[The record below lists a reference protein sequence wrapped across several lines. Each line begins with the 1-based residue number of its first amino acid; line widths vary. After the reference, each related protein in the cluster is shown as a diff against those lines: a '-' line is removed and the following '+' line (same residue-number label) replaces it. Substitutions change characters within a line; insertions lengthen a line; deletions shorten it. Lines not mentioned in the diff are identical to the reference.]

1 MCRNILT
8 GLRRLLRIGRFDRDI
23 LYLLQIAEK
32 HNVSPALLHA
42 SMLAARD
49 HGVSRCGR
57 VSIELRLRGVASST
71 YMFSVE
77 GRPVAQADIPNHSV
91 RELKNLQN
99 ELSRYINTV
108 EEHRDSN
115 GERKISDLRSG
126 LKGVC
131 FKAIV
136 TRKSDVK
143 AVTSRYGMPLLLCSV
158 TLSDGTGEIPLT
170 LWNKQTATIFKGDR
184 VQVRDARVENFRGA
198 TQLSLG
204 RKTGQLIVLESGT
217 KAPMTGISN

>member
-1 MCRNILT
+1 
-8 GLRRLLRIGRFDRDI
+8 
-23 LYLLQIAEK
+23 
-32 HNVSPALLHA
+32 
-42 SMLAARD
+42 MLAARD

-77 GRPVAQADIPNHSV
+77 GRPVAQADIPDHSV

-115 GERKISDLRSG
+115 GERKISDLKSG

-136 TRKSDVK
+136 TRKSDVR
-143 AVTSRYGMPLLLCSV
+143 AVTSRDGVPLLICSV

-170 LWNKQTATIFKGDR
+170 LWNNQTATISKGDR
-184 VQVRDARVENFRGA
+184 VQVRDARVRNFRGT
-198 TQLSLG
+198 TQLSLD
-204 RKTGQLIVLESGT
+204 RKTGGLIVLEPGT
-217 KAPMTGISN
+217 KAPITGISN